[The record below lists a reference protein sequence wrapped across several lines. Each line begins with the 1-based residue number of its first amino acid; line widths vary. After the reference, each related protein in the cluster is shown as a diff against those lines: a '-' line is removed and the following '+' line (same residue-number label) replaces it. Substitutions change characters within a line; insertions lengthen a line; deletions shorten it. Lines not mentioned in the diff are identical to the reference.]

1 MTDDA
6 WLGVVTA
13 LKEQHEFCHEGD
25 LIKENIKV
33 STKSLERSPAVRGL

>member
-13 LKEQHEFCHEGD
+13 LKEQHEFCHVGD
-25 LIKENIKV
+25 IIKENIKV
-33 STKSLERSPAVRGL
+33 SIHEFL